1 MSEEPKLWPTEDEVV
16 FNSLNL
22 VKAEAQKKVHPLS
35 SGIFG
40 VNGLNIFSQHS
51 SSQNLVQSS
60 TFAQAINNGENA
72 IEDSEDW
79 IKNLSEQKSKSGY
92 ELVAE
97 SVLQSSD
104 DWINNLNQ
112 VSSNKDIFKQAVKN
126 E

>member
-1 MSEEPKLWPTEDEVV
+1 VIDKQEADDKVKLNLLAKANTKMSEEPKLWPTEDEVV

-79 IKNLSEQKSKSGY
+79 IKNLSE
-92 ELVAE
+92 
-97 SVLQSSD
+97 
-104 DWINNLNQ
+104 
-112 VSSNKDIFKQAVKN
+112 
-126 E
+126 